1 MFVTTLELEDLS
13 DNKILIKL
21 PRNNL
26 FKIHN
31 FYLLSEWSTNRSG
44 SINTLSIYVDVE
56 DKEKASKDI
65 RFMIDLLN
73 FMYNIDLTITSSYMI
88 SETKNLPMTK
98 WVHSN
103 ETKNKNII
111 KINNALTLL
120 FEMEPKKQ
128 KLIKKSLHYY
138 SRSLKLSE
146 LELYEEAFLSVY
158 KPIKLISNNIYKNHH
173 QKDFNDAISSVIP
186 NLLKELFDEEFK
198 EEGKDN
204 DINNLIV
211 PMLEGILTQRRKIKN
226 TLLFLKLEREVD
238 YCGKLVR
245 LRNNAASHG
254 NSRNSNIGIYEYVN
268 CMILSKE
275 IITAYLLGEKSD
287 LTQLVVKRKD

>member
-1 MFVTTLELEDLS
+1 MFVTTLKLEDLS

-56 DKEKASKDI
+56 DKEKANKDI

-73 FMYNIDLTITSSYMI
+73 FMYNIDLTITTSYMI
-88 SETKNLPMTK
+88 SETKNLPMTN
-98 WVHSN
+98 WIHSN

-120 FEMEPKKQ
+120 FETESKKQ

-146 LELYEEAFLSVY
+146 LELYEEAFYLY
-158 KPIKLISNNIYKNHH
+158 T
-173 QKDFNDAISSVIP
+173 
-186 NLLKELFDEEFK
+186 NLL
-198 EEGKDN
+198 N
-204 DINNLIV
+204 
-211 PMLEGILTQRRKIKN
+211 
-226 TLLFLKLEREVD
+226 
-238 YCGKLVR
+238 
-245 LRNNAASHG
+245 
-254 NSRNSNIGIYEYVN
+254 
-268 CMILSKE
+268 
-275 IITAYLLGEKSD
+275 
-287 LTQLVVKRKD
+287 